1 MKKLYTFALVFAA
14 ALFTLS
20 CEKEVEQVTVPEEE
34 NEEMVRISIR
44 GTLDKEISKTAYDA
58 DGKMTWVDGD
68 QVRLIIRKDKTGEES
83 YESQG
88 FQTPYSLDTSYGDI
102 TDGGRTA
109 VFDGLVPAHQSPK
122 TGWSTT
128 SLAVYPSSV
137 VPENIGGN
145 YYALPYIKMPYTVSG
160 LASSIILVGT
170 PNSDIPAEVTNFNFK
185 TAMAV
190 MKVTVNNI
198 PAETATIKLCALDKG
213 NYPVDGDFTLV
224 KDEGVVTI
232 GINNYQGYGNGFQG
246 VNLST
251 EGFIDSRD
259 FYFNIPV
266 GTFPADKLAIKLEK
280 KDGTS
285 IVTKTI
291 KKQLVFTRNEC
302 LTIPE
307 LNALPF
313 VITEQGFTP
322 KLRYHKTSTQKLR
335 FDVYTEALTPSNY
348 ANKGNWV
355 NGNRFTNLNEAYNKG
370 NYTIPTSRF
379 GESGTYYLNYIVFKS
394 TKSDDYIPE
403 ELTEDGVLSFGS
415 IPIYFIKSDS
425 EKNAITALTVSSNET
440 STLYAGDNGGP
451 EALWDG
457 NTNTYWHTKY
467 SEGPDDRDNVY
478 GAYIDVTLTN
488 TINTVFSMKYN
499 VRHNSNAQ
507 RPYKIVFGYST
518 DGSSY
523 NRIEGYD
530 MSTTDMRNAVAGAQI
545 TLPGVVI
552 PASCNYLRIGI
563 TESAQGVINKESSNI
578 YAAMAELEIY
588 SN

>member
-20 CEKEVEQVTVPEEE
+20 CEKEVEQATVPEEE

-58 DGKMTWVDGD
+58 DGKMTWVEGD
-68 QVRLIIRKDKTGEES
+68 KVDLILLNEGHVYDL
-83 YESQG
+83 
-88 FQTPYSLDTSYGDI
+88 TPI
-102 TDGGRTA
+102 TLTAGTPTDEGRT
-109 VFDGLVPAHQSPK
+109 VEFSNLISEHNSP
-122 TGWSTT
+122 GQYFGMSSWES
-128 SLAVYPSSV
+128 SGFAIYPSGFAKDNASSGYTNV
-137 VPENIGGN
+137 
-145 YYALPYIKMPYTVSG
+145 YIKLP
-160 LASSIILVGT
+160 SSISGAANGICLIGT
-170 PNSDIPAEVTNFNFK
+170 PNSDTAPTNFNFK

-198 PAETATIKLCALDKG
+198 PAETATIKLCALDKDY
-213 NYPVDGDFTLV
+213 YPVDGDFTLV

-266 GTFPADKLAIKLEK
+266 GTFPANKLAIKLEK

-291 KKQLVFTRNEC
+291 KKELVFTRNEC

-348 ANKGNWV
+348 AHKGNWA

-370 NYTIPTSRF
+370 NYTIPTSSF

-394 TKSDDYIPE
+394 TESDNYIPE

-415 IPIYFIKSDS
+415 IPIYYIKSDS
-425 EKNAITALTVSSNET
+425 EKNAITALTVSSNEI
-440 STLYAGDNGGP
+440 STMYAGDNGGP

-457 NTNTYWHTKY
+457 NTNTYWHSRY
-467 SEGPDDRDNVY
+467 NEGPDVRDDVY

-499 VRHNSNAQ
+499 VRHNGNAQ

-530 MSTTDMRNAVAGAQI
+530 MSTTDMRNAIAGAQI

-552 PASCNYLRIGI
+552 PASCKYLRIGI
-563 TESAQGVINKESSNI
+563 TESAQGIISSSSSGK

>member
-20 CEKEVEQVTVPEEE
+20 CEKEVEQVTIPEED

-68 QVRLIIRKDKTGEES
+68 AIRLVVNKGANFETQNFNTI
-83 YESQG
+83 
-88 FQTPYSLDTSYGDI
+88 SLVAAYGDI
-102 TDGGRTA
+102 TEEGRNA
-109 VFDGLVPAHQSPK
+109 EFYGLVNKHQNPGEWISS
-122 TGWSTT
+122 GI
-128 SLAVYPSSV
+128 AVYPYNL
-137 VPENIGGN
+137 VPSNDGGN
-145 YYALPYIKMPYTVSG
+145 YYNAPYIKLPSAVSG
-160 LASSIILVGT
+160 LASSIALVGL
-170 PNSDIPAEVTNFNFK
+170 PDSDVLAEVTKFNFK

-198 PAETATIKLCALDKG
+198 PAETATIKLCALDKD

-266 GTFPADKLAIKLEK
+266 GTFPANKLAIKLEK

-355 NGNRFTNLNEAYNKG
+355 SGNRFANLNEAYNKG
-370 NYTIPTSRF
+370 NYTIPTSSF

-394 TKSDDYIPE
+394 TESDNYIPE

-415 IPIYFIKSDS
+415 IPIYYIKSDS

-440 STLYAGDNGGP
+440 STTYAGDNGGP

-467 SEGPDDRDNVY
+467 SEGPDDRDDVY

-499 VRHNSNAQ
+499 VRHNGNAQ

-530 MSTTDMRNAVAGAQI
+530 MSTTDMKNAAAGAQI

-552 PASCNYLRIGI
+552 PASCKYLRIGI
-563 TESAQGVINKESSNI
+563 TESAQGIISSSSSGK

>member
-20 CEKEVEQVTVPEEE
+20 CEKEVEQATVPEEE

-68 QVRLIIRKDKTGEES
+68 AIRLVVNKGANFETQNFNTI
-83 YESQG
+83 
-88 FQTPYSLDTSYGDI
+88 SLVAAYGDI
-102 TDGGRTA
+102 TEEGRNA
-109 VFDGLVPAHQSPK
+109 EFYGLVNKHQNPGEWISS
-122 TGWSTT
+122 GI
-128 SLAVYPSSV
+128 AVYPYNL
-137 VPENIGGN
+137 VPSNDGGN
-145 YYALPYIKMPYTVSG
+145 YYNAPYIKLPSAVSG
-160 LASSIILVGT
+160 LASSIALVGL
-170 PNSDIPAEVTNFNFK
+170 PDSDVLAEVTKFNFK

-198 PAETATIKLCALDKG
+198 PAETATIKLCALDKD

-266 GTFPADKLAIKLEK
+266 GTFPANKLAIKLEK

-355 NGNRFTNLNEAYNKG
+355 SGNRFANLNEAYNKG
-370 NYTIPTSRF
+370 NYTIPTSSF

-394 TKSDDYIPE
+394 TESDNYIPE

-415 IPIYFIKSDS
+415 IPIYYIKSDS

-440 STLYAGDNGGP
+440 STTYAGDNGGP

-467 SEGPDDRDNVY
+467 SEGPDDRDDVY

-499 VRHNSNAQ
+499 VRHNGNAQ

-530 MSTTDMRNAVAGAQI
+530 MSTTDMKNAAAGAQI

-552 PASCNYLRIGI
+552 PASCKYLRIGI
-563 TESAQGVINKESSNI
+563 TESAQGIISSSSSGK